1 MVLLAMVLVGAGGW
15 IWLNREWVKAR
26 LLADEDEPIQPVKES

>member
-1 MVLLAMVLVGAGGW
+1 MVLFSMILVGAVSW

-26 LLADEDEPIQPVKES
+26 LLADGEPLNPIQELR